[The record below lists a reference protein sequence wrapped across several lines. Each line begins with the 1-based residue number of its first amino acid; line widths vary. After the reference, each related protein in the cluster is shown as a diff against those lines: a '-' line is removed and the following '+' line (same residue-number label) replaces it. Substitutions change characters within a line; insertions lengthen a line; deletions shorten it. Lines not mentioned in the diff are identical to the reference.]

1 MKVTIKGDLGQVCE
15 AMGLPAEPPTPRV
28 QRLAENKA
36 KQKEF
41 MVRRRIVVAAFKL
54 ARRDRL
60 PQMEDLLEAIRRTKG
75 VTDSDLKLARQVLAG
90 AVPNGD
96 RGSAAK

>member
-15 AMGLPAEPPTPRV
+15 AMGLPAEPPTPRM

-36 KQKEF
+36 RQEEF
-41 MVRRRIVVAAFKL
+41 VARRKVVVDAFKL
-54 ARRDRL
+54 ARRDGS
-60 PQMEDLLEAIRRTKG
+60 PQMADLLEAIRQTGG
-75 VTDSDLKLARQVLAG
+75 VTEGDLKLARQVLAG

-96 RGSAAK
+96 RGSAA